1 MSDNHNPGV
10 PECDLA
16 DGTIAAL
23 RARVAEL
30 QAELNRSDC
39 GDRNHAGLE
48 DVMTGARLPNAEL
61 GQNVAFL
68 AGLLGAAEQKVRD
81 LEAKLAEAHT
91 DTKIEVQLRADTTA
105 CRDLLRAQLEKEK
118 ARNER
123 LVEALE
129 LCPCVEPCENMTQ
142 DAPLCV
148 RCRALAL
155 APEPKP

>member
-81 LEAKLAEAHT
+81 LEAKLAEVKGCDHLDAPYR
-91 DTKIEVQLRADTTA
+91 KA
-105 CRDLLRAQLEKEK
+105 LE
-118 ARNER
+118 RVER
-123 LVEALE
+123 LRSVAKAGTDLFNLCGRAWGANAIPVELGFMQ
-129 LCPCVEPCENMTQ
+129 V
-142 DAPLCV
+142 
-148 RCRALAL
+148 ALAEL
-155 APEPKP
+155 KEGDLDA